1 MILTM
6 RLKFK
11 VVVDL
16 SDLFD
21 KFKCHLNTVDLIKYV
36 NARAAEIII
45 LQVYFCTQISN
56 KHLAWEKIQ
65 KTYKFNFGNKL
76 YSDISGVE
84 TF

>member
-11 VVVDL
+11 LVVDL

-56 KHLAWEKIQ
+56 KHLA
-65 KTYKFNFGNKL
+65 
-76 YSDISGVE
+76 
-84 TF
+84 